1 MVTYMLKTIFLM
13 CLLLNV
19 SYFFGLTFL
28 KFIDLEEFVVT
39 EFLLNPSQAN
49 YKEKLSH
56 AFGYLV
62 NETMYKYTY

>member
-39 EFLLNPSQAN
+39 EFLLNPSQPN
-49 YKEKLSH
+49 Y
-56 AFGYLV
+56 
-62 NETMYKYTY
+62 